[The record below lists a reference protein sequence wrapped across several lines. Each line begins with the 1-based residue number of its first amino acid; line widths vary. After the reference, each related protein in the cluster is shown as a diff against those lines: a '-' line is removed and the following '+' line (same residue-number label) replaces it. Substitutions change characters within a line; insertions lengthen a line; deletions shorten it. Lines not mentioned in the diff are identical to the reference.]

1 MKNRS
6 KKRTA
11 AGVLCL
17 GMLLQSAA
25 YLPASAD
32 SSGAVTINEVCTK
45 NTTYQSGDGN
55 YYDWIE
61 LYNSGKSEADISGWG
76 LSDKEEEPYRYTFP
90 SGTHIPAN
98 GRIVVFCDSDAAVND
113 SKAAPFGLSASGETL
128 VLTDSQ
134 GKTAQTITVDA
145 LASDTSYGQYP
156 DGSGEFYTLKC
167 TPDQTN
173 AAPEGS
179 AAVRQPVF
187 SQESGFY
194 DNSFSLNLT
203 AEEGCTIYYTTD
215 GSDPTTESE
224 KYTSPITVEDM
235 SDTQNRLSAR
245 TDITP
250 NKATAPSE
258 TIDKAALIRAISV
271 DSEGRASE
279 PVPKTYFIGKTNSGY
294 YKPK

>member
-98 GRIVVFCDSDAAVND
+98 GRIVVFCDSDAAANNN
-113 SKAAPFGLSASGETL
+113 SIAPFGLSADGEAL
-128 VLTDSQ
+128 ILSDNNGNKVN
-134 GKTAQTITVDA
+134 TITFGP
-145 LASDTSYGQYP
+145 LATDTSYGQYP
-156 DGSGEFYTLKC
+156 DGSGQFYTLSS
-167 TPDQTN
+167 TPNQKTPN
-173 AAPEGS
+173 QKEVTPFMCQFF
-179 AAVRQPVF
+179 RM
-187 SQESGFY
+187 
-194 DNSFSLNLT
+194 
-203 AEEGCTIYYTTD
+203 
-215 GSDPTTESE
+215 
-224 KYTSPITVEDM
+224 TVA
-235 SDTQNRLSAR
+235 ST
-245 TDITP
+245 ITP
-250 NKATAPSE
+250 LHN
-258 TIDKAALIRAISV
+258 
-271 DSEGRASE
+271 
-279 PVPKTYFIGKTNSGY
+279 TYS
-294 YKPK
+294 